1 MTRGFEPRPVKIG
14 LNRGGYETQFADLV
28 PNGFVPLFKNQMKVK
43 NRVVWKRW
51 QRIPHNSD

>member
-14 LNRGGYETQFADLV
+14 LNRGGYETQFSDLI

-43 NRVVWKRW
+43 NRVV
-51 QRIPHNSD
+51 